1 MKIFKEEF
9 NKLVS
14 LVKNGTPFSFG
25 RFSDGEVT
33 ILRNKR
39 LVLGEGFF
47 IQGDLHGE
55 NPYHVA
61 PTTYPE
67 EERKDFDPQRDEFFQ
82 KKLTEAF
89 TYRKKNYFKGIPPQ
103 QAQDGCL
110 SHNFCRNLYGEGDV
124 EHLSFNNVMI
134 NDNYRFFVNKMIPVF
149 KDKKVVLVS
158 NENSILKEL
167 PFGII
172 KHFPIG
178 PNCLKNDYY
187 LIDACKQWIKE
198 NEIKNHLFLFA
209 ASSLSNLLCYE
220 LYKDFDNN
228 QYMDIGSSLG
238 PLLKL
243 EGWQGTRT
251 YLKLFWSN
259 PHNPPPQDVD
269 VWN

>member
-1 MKIFKEEF
+1 MKTFKEEF

-14 LVKNGTPFSFG
+14 LIRLGTPFSFS

-39 LVLGEGFF
+39 LVLGDGFF

-55 NPYHVA
+55 DPYVV
-61 PTTYPE
+61 PNNTYPD
-67 EERKDFDPQRDEFFQ
+67 EERKDFDPIKDKFFQ

-103 QAQDGCL
+103 QAQDGSM
-110 SHNFCRNLYGEGDV
+110 SHNFCRDLYGDGDI

-134 NDNYRFFVNKMIPVF
+134 NDNYKFFVNEMIPLF
-149 KDKKVVLVS
+149 KDKKVVLIS
-158 NENSILKEL
+158 NENSSLEDL
-167 PFGII
+167 PFEIV

-178 PNCLKNDYY
+178 SNCFKNDYY
-187 LIDACKQWIKE
+187 LIDACKQWIRE
-198 NEIKNHLFLFA
+198 NQIEDHLFLFA
-209 ASSLSNLLCYE
+209 SASLSNLLCYE
-220 LYKDFDNN
+220 LYKEYDKN

-238 PLLKL
+238 PYLRL
-243 EGWQGTRT
+243 EGWKGTRT
-251 YLKLFWSN
+251 YLHTFWSN
-259 PHNPPPQDVD
+259 PNNPPPQEID